1 MPDLFVAEHKK
12 IEKEEKKEEKKIPP
26 STKQGKVRLFT
37 SFRENP
43 SGIVFRN
50 QEEGEEIILFLK
62 KHLATN
68 IPWIVKAGIA
78 ALIPFVVMIMLGI
91 LNTSINLPFNYIL
104 LFGIFYYFV
113 VFGYVFVQ
121 FITWFFNISLVTNK
135 RIVDID
141 FSQLVFESVAATKL
155 TQIEDVSYHQIGV
168 LRSIFDYGD
177 VSIQTAGTT
186 GNFVSHAVPH
196 PEKVVEILNDLIGEN
211 PNA

>member
-1 MPDLFVAEHKK
+1 MPDLFVAKSEKVEN
-12 IEKEEKKEEKKIPP
+12 IESEKKLSP
-26 STKQGKVRLFT
+26 QAGKVHLLT

-43 SGIVFRN
+43 SGIFFRN

-68 IPWIVKAGIA
+68 IPWIFKAGVA
-78 ALIPFVVMIMLGI
+78 ALIPFVAAIILGV
-91 LNTSINLPFNYIL
+91 LSVSINLPFNYIL
-104 LFGIFYYFV
+104 LFGVFYYFV
-113 VFGYVFVQ
+113 VFGYVFLQ
-121 FITWFFNISLVTNK
+121 FITWFFNISLITNK

-177 VSIQTAGTT
+177 VSIQTAGAT

-196 PEKVVEILNDLIGEN
+196 PEKVVEILNNLIGEN

>member
-12 IEKEEKKEEKKIPP
+12 TEKAEKIEEKKISSHP
-26 STKQGKVRLFT
+26 KQGKVRLFT

-43 SGIVFRN
+43 YGIVFRN

-62 KHLATN
+62 KHIATN
-68 IPWIVKAGIA
+68 IPWIIKASVAGVAPFFI
-78 ALIPFVVMIMLGI
+78 ALILGI
-91 LNTSINLPFNYIL
+91 LNTSIPLPFNYIL
-104 LFGIFYYFV
+104 IFGVFYYFAI
-113 VFGYVFVQ
+113 FGYVFLQ
-121 FITWFFNISLVTNK
+121 FITWFFNISLITNQ
-135 RIVDID
+135 RVVDID

-177 VSIQTAGTT
+177 VSIQTAGAAN
-186 GNFVSHAVPH
+186 NFISLAVPH